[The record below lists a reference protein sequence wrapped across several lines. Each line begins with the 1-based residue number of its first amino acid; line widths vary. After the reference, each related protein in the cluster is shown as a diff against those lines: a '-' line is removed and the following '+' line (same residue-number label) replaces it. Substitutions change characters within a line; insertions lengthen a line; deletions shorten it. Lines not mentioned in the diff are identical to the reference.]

1 MQRRESTV
9 IKILQPTTRKRKCL
23 EALRRDFSDAVALG
37 LSIVEES
44 KTSSRG
50 KIHDM
55 LYYRTREEFDMHA
68 CHAKQVVNAV
78 TAIVRSFWASAKSKH
93 SGRASWPK
101 AKENQTILLDVE
113 TYRLFREG
121 DRWTIKISLG
131 NCEFLWLPLCVPKK
145 YHDRV
150 SLSQGDAKLHE
161 KNGNWYVSLP
171 LRIITDTPAV
181 CDGPCFGVDLGI
193 AKLATLVGPDTV
205 LFWRGEDLQNTR
217 RKFRHYR
224 RMCGRRKNV
233 RKLKENRGRE
243 SNWVRD
249 KNHKVSREIVDLVAG
264 VPGGSIALE
273 DLAGIRDRSK
283 HSKRLNRM
291 VASWP
296 FRQLMDFIEYKAARA
311 GIPVVY
317 IDPRGTSSTCPVCG
331 EKGNRP
337 DQAHFEC
344 TSCDFT
350 ANADYVGAL
359 NISRRGLQALA
370 EAP

>member
-1 MQRRESTV
+1 MQSRESTTV
-9 IKILQPTTRKRKCL
+9 KILQPTEKKRKCL
-23 EALRRDFSDAVALG
+23 EALRRDFSRAVALG
-37 LSIVEES
+37 LSLTEEDKPS
-44 KTSSRG
+44 ARG
-50 KIHDM
+50 KVHDL
-55 LYYRTREEFDMHA
+55 LYYRVREEFDMHS

-78 TAIVRSFWASAKSKH
+78 TSAIRSFWGSAKSKH

-101 AKENQTILLDVE
+101 PKSKQTVLLDVG

-121 DRWTIKISLG
+121 DRWTIRISLG
-131 NCEFLWLPLCVPKK
+131 NREFLWLPLCVPKK

-150 SLSQGDAKLHE
+150 SLSQGDAKLYE
-161 KNGNWYVSLP
+161 KDGKWYVNLP

-181 CDGPCFGVDLGI
+181 CDGPCFGVDLGV
-193 AKLATLVGPDTV
+193 AKLATLIGPDTV
-205 LFWRGEDLQNTR
+205 HFWRGEALQDTR
-217 RKFRHYR
+217 RKYRQYR

-233 RKLKENRGRE
+233 RKLRE
-243 SNWVRD
+243 SRCRESRWVKD
-249 KNHKVSREIVDLVAG
+249 MNHKVSREIVNIVAG
-264 VPGGSIALE
+264 VPGASIALE

-291 VASWP
+291 VAQWP
-296 FRQLMDFIEYKAARA
+296 FRQLMDFIEYKARRA
-311 GIPVVY
+311 GIPVAYV
-317 IDPRGTSSTCPVCG
+317 DPRGTSSTCPVCG

-359 NISRRGLQALA
+359 NISRRGLHAHA
-370 EAP
+370 DAP